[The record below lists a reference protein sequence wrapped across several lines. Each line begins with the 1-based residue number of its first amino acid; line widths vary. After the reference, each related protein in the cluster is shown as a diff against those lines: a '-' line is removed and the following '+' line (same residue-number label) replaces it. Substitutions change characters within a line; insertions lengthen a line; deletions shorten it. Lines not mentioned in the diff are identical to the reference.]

1 MISINEWFKIKGA
14 LINMTSDKIL
24 AYDQDIGINM
34 TLKYSLV
41 SNPGKLILEHV

>member
-1 MISINEWFKIKGA
+1 
-14 LINMTSDKIL
+14 MTSDKIL

-41 SNPGKLILEHV
+41 SNPGKFIFEHMLKCFMPS